1 MYVDNQ
7 THQCPCDVRTE
18 QENQSSSSN
27 QWDDMVKEAL
37 QQMIYQSII
46 ASFKGMGN
54 ATKNSDD
61 KGGKN
66 VSDAGPISMEELCA
80 AHPAVGEAVMAA
92 DATMAEGMDIL
103 QQLFGQEI
111 NPDTSIYFDEGMQD
125 PDLIN
130 LFGGQLPI
138 AGPAPNPNAGA
149 TGDRGEPDAVIGGT
163 TAPSNGATGA
173 EETEEPPP
181 AMTTGDYNPIF
192 GDESI
197 YGLAALV
204 LLTTMQNKRNI
215 VANRLGQIEDTN
227 NRVQSITNQISEL
240 KAAKSGLEKDGDKT
254 KVDASALQTL
264 ANNNLDSTGNL
275 DEDGTDK
282 FFSELG
288 ISDGD
293 KTDIISHK
301 PFNEDGSKNIKEIEL
316 TKAQIDAVIEKL
328 TSQSEALSTQ
338 NQTRNIKLQQ
348 QISELQVTT
357 QMTSAIIDQIKT
369 LGSGIAQR
377 I

>member
-1 MYVDNQ
+1 MQ
-7 THQCPCDVRTE
+7 
-18 QENQSSSSN
+18 
-27 QWDDMVKEAL
+27 QWIY
-37 QQMIYQSII
+37 QMII
-46 ASFKGMGN
+46 AGFKGMGN

-80 AHPAVGEAVMAA
+80 AHSAGGEAVMAA

-130 LFGGQLPI
+130 LFGDQLPI

-149 TGDRGEPDAVIGGT
+149 TGDRGEPDAVIGDT
-163 TAPSNGATGA
+163 TAPSNGAAGA

-240 KAAKSGLEKDGDKT
+240 KATMSGLENEGDKT
-254 KVDASALQTL
+254 DVDISALQTL

-282 FFSELG
+282 FFSELA
-288 ISDGD
+288 ISEGD
-293 KTDIISHK
+293 KTDIIS
-301 PFNEDGSKNIKEIEL
+301 GSTEEGRDIEL
-316 TKAQIDAVIEKL
+316 TKGQIDAVIEKL